1 MNNSPIKVLLADDE
15 VIIRRGLISTVQW
28 HKYNM
33 QVVADVP
40 NGKKGWDAFLEH
52 RPDVIITDIVMPE
65 MNGIE
70 LAQKV
75 KAHTPNTKI
84 LLLSCHRDFEYAQ
97 QGIKLGASGY
107 LLKTS
112 FDDNEL
118 EQYLELF
125 QKELRRESP
134 QLEPYIPMQE
144 THGMFVEWLY
154 GVNNYFLGKM
164 EMLLQKSWAWINEPN
179 YVYLI
184 TGGSHS
190 DIQSIRA
197 EIQGQLHAANEAE
210 LIPIRDNILLFMCS
224 EAGCRDWNYRLSK
237 WRGTYPGLQWSKS
250 EVIKGKE
257 QWIEAVKKLYEQY
270 HFEKKYK
277 INRCDWPEPIVQA
290 VQIMI
295 RQVDTQLSVSDVAQQ
310 VGLSRS
316 HFSTLFKKIVGESF
330 VSFMYQIKLNIVC
343 ELLTSSK
350 LNIQDISDKVGMPD
364 VKYFSKWFKRCT
376 FETPSQYRSKHR
388 IS

>member
-1 MNNSPIKVLLADDE
+1 MNTSPIKVLLADDE

-28 HKYNM
+28 NKYNM

-75 KAHTPNTKI
+75 KEHTPNTKI

-97 QGIKLGASGY
+97 QGIRLGASGY

-125 QKELRRESP
+125 KKDLRRDAP
-134 QLEPYIPMQE
+134 AIEPYMPMSE
-144 THGMFVEWLY
+144 THGLFVEWLY
-154 GVNNYFLGKM
+154 GVNQYFLGKM
-164 EMLLQKSWAWINEPN
+164 DVLLGASWAWMNEAN
-179 YVYLI
+179 YAYLI
-184 TGGSHS
+184 TGGSNTDLQQIRS
-190 DIQSIRA
+190 DIQDLLRTTSEA
-197 EIQGQLHAANEAE
+197 DMMPIQG
-210 LIPIRDNILLFMCS
+210 DVLLLMCS
-224 EAGCRDWNYRLSK
+224 SASCRDWNYRLSK
-237 WRGTYPGLQWSKS
+237 WKGTYPDLQWTKS
-250 EVIKGKE
+250 SSITGKQ
-257 QWIEAVKKLYEQY
+257 QWIEAVKRLHGQY
-270 HFEKKYK
+270 DLEKKYN

-295 RQVDTQLSVSDVAQQ
+295 RHVDTQLSVSDVAQQ

-316 HFSTLFKKIVGESF
+316 HFSTLFKKVVGESF